1 LETAVLKIR
10 NFFLKRCLD
19 VLTLDGFG
27 FLATN
32 CSGVAVQ
39 RQKYAIVLAKAKRF
53 EHGLRM
59 KYR

>member
-39 RQKYAIVLAKAKRF
+39 RQKYAIVLAK
-53 EHGLRM
+53 GLSTV
-59 KYR
+59 